1 MSDKLFN
8 KIKKKWQTVMI
19 LVFMVVA
26 ITFSIS
32 IFIPA
37 RYSSKIK
44 MIIIQNHQSD
54 EVDAFSA
61 AKSAEYLSDI
71 IANVVFTESFIQDM
85 LDAPFEV
92 KRNFSGFSEEK
103 MKTWE
108 KTVDV
113 DKENNTGILTITT
126 FDRSKSEAEAI
137 AESIAWGLNVRG
149 SKYHGGGD
157 SIKIKT
163 IDGPITSEKSAT
175 PNVLLNSLLAL
186 IVGIA
191 GAVSVVNFFD
201 DFELV
206 LFRKNA
212 FKRKNRVKSEK
223 ESTEK
228 ITASLEKIR
237 KNLKNQ
243 MVIDDYSIDTEKLE
257 KKSDEMKEIEE
268 VLGDDEPIQ
277 PKEIVKEIQSEVIE
291 SSSKRATAPKN
302 LPIFREEKETE
313 SGNTAPEI
321 QEKTDKGF
329 ISMEELNQEAEKMG
343 LAGSDDKEGNN
354 SKYEASSEEVKKRL
368 NKLLKGEL

>member
-1 MSDKLFN
+1 MSDKLLN

-19 LVFMVVA
+19 LVFIVVA
-26 ITFSIS
+26 ITFSVS

-37 RYSSKIK
+37 RYSSKVK
-44 MIIIQNHQSD
+44 MIIIQDHQSD
-54 EVDAFSA
+54 KVDAFSA

-71 IANVVFTESFIQDM
+71 IANVIFTESFIQDM

-92 KRNFSGFSEEK
+92 KRKFSGLSEEK
-103 MKTWE
+103 MKLWE
-108 KTVDV
+108 KAVDV
-113 DKENNTGILTITT
+113 DKENNTGILTVAV
-126 FDRSKSEAEAI
+126 FDQSRKEAESI

-149 SKYHGGGD
+149 SKYHGGGN
-157 SIKIKT
+157 SIKIKI
-163 IDGPITSEKSAT
+163 IDGPITSQKPAT

-191 GAVSVVNFFD
+191 SAISVVNFFD

-212 FKRKNRVKSEK
+212 FKGKGDSRKGHK
-223 ESTEK
+223 TADK

-243 MVIDDYSIDTEKLE
+243 MVIDDYSIDTEKLS
-257 KKSDEMKEIEE
+257 KKSDGMKEIEKALE
-268 VLGDDEPIQ
+268 GAEPI
-277 PKEIVKEIQSEVIE
+277 ESEEVVSEIQSEIVKP
-291 SSSKRATAPKN
+291 SSKRVTAPKN
-302 LPIFREEKETE
+302 LPIFREDKENDSEEKVD
-313 SGNTAPEI
+313 N
-321 QEKTDKGF
+321 GF

-343 LAGSDDKEGNN
+343 LTDTDEKTKDG
-354 SKYEASSEEVKKRL
+354 SKYEASSEEVKERL